1 MLLAGRG
8 RSGVLDHSSFRE
20 AVAVVGA
27 GDGTVEAGVCT
38 TAGGA
43 VAVETEVAEA
53 EETAPT
59 TSEAAAAAART
70 RTMTARTRTMST
82 VATGAG
88 STAMAAAET
97 TNTKH
102 IYSSFSK
109 YFLVL
114 GMFVILFVF

>member
-38 TAGGA
+38 AAGGA
-43 VAVETEVAEA
+43 VAVETEVTEA
-53 EETAPT
+53 EEAATT
-59 TSEAAAAAART
+59 TSETAATAART
-70 RTMTARTRTMST
+70 RT